1 MAGISFLGNIG
12 STGKSTGPHGHVYV
26 RDLNTGKHIDP
37 STIRSAL
44 TGLRIG
50 EQKVPAIIKNK
61 EGQLVLNP
69 ASNVVVTSKFG
80 PRTAPTAGASSFHQ
94 GEDWA
99 LPEGT
104 PVYMEGAGKFT
115 PLANQ
120 GGYGNLA
127 TFKTGDNKY
136 EVGIGHMAS
145 LGKAAE
151 FASNQTPTSN
161 AQNTGSN
168 IDSFVQAMMYG
179 ASLVQPKQKTLQQS
193 MFEQM
198 AASAIA
204 PRRSLAQEMLEQ
216 YISSN
221 PYQG

>member
-1 MAGISFLGNIG
+1 MAGIAFLGNIG
-12 STGKSTGPHGHVYV
+12 STGTSTGPHGHLYV
-26 RDLNTGKHIDP
+26 KDLGTGKHIDP

-80 PRTAPTAGASSFHQ
+80 PRTAPTAGASTFHQ

-99 LPEGT
+99 LPKGT

-136 EVGIGHMAS
+136 EVGIAHMDS

-151 FASNQTPTSN
+151 FASNQTPTAN

-179 ASLVQPKQKTLQQS
+179 AAMVQPKQKTLQQS

-198 AASAIA
+198 AVSAMA

-216 YISSN
+216 YISSS
-221 PYQG
+221 PYEG